1 MVADCSP
8 GMLNGYAPEYVD
20 GPRMV
25 FMLEK
30 TLNYILVSTQKI
42 MRQKT
47 DSFGI

>member
-1 MVADCSP
+1 
-8 GMLNGYAPEYVD
+8 
-20 GPRMV
+20 MV

-30 TLNYILVSTQKI
+30 TLNYILDSTQKI